1 MPRITLPDGTV
12 KDFTAPVT
20 AAEVAASIGAG
31 LAKAAIGAK
40 VNGELRDLSTLLTTD
55 CSLSIVTP
63 KKREGGADP
72 DGLFLV
78 RHSAAHVMAEAIQRL
93 FPGAGIPVQKV
104 VRVALFDLLPVGGF
118 DFREGGI
125 LRDSEDLV
133 RGERFRFLRRLDGGK
148 LRLGG
153 TLKGQPGDPEA
164 QRLGKRDPG
173 KIRVQEK
180 HSINQPQMITEPDVF
195 DGGKFLEKLNPGC
208 GLPAVAE
215 PGEDLCNQPGIELAE
230 GAGPG

>member
-78 RHSAAHVMAEAIQRL
+78 RHSTAHVMAEAIQRL
-93 FPGAGIPVQKV
+93 FPNAKLVYGPPV
-104 VRVALFDLLPVGGF
+104 DTGF
-118 DFREGGI
+118 
-125 LRDSEDLV
+125 
-133 RGERFRFLRRLDGGK
+133 
-148 LRLGG
+148 
-153 TLKGQPGDPEA
+153 
-164 QRLGKRDPG
+164 
-173 KIRVQEK
+173 
-180 HSINQPQMITEPDVF
+180 
-195 DGGKFLEKLNPGC
+195 
-208 GLPAVAE
+208 
-215 PGEDLCNQPGIELAE
+215 
-230 GAGPG
+230 

>member
-93 FPGAGIPVQKV
+93 FPNAK
-104 VRVALFDLLPVGGF
+104 
-118 DFREGGI
+118 
-125 LRDSEDLV
+125 LV
-133 RGERFRFLRRLDGGK
+133 Y
-148 LRLGG
+148 
-153 TLKGQPGDPEA
+153 
-164 QRLGKRDPG
+164 
-173 KIRVQEK
+173 
-180 HSINQPQMITEPDVF
+180 
-195 DGGKFLEKLNPGC
+195 
-208 GLPAVAE
+208 
-215 PGEDLCNQPGIELAE
+215 
-230 GAGPG
+230 